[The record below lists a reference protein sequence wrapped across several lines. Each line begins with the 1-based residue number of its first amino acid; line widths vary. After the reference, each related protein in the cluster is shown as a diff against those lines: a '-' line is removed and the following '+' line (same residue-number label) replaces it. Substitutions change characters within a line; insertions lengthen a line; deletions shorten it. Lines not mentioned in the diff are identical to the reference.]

1 MHHRRVRTLHTNTVM
16 KLLHL
21 ALQGGGSHGA
31 FTWGVLDA
39 LLREEEFGLPSLSG
53 SSAGALNAVALA
65 SGWSVAART
74 GSDRRG
80 GARETLRGVWE
91 EVMSLGAFGALQR
104 QWLSAWIG
112 TAALARWPSG
122 PALGFHPLEHLLRR
136 HIDFA
141 ALQDRGTPAV
151 HVGATHVRS
160 GRAKIFSAAAV
171 TLDAVLAST
180 CLPALFPTVFVD
192 GEAYWDGGYSV
203 NPPLSPFLALDGP
216 VDVLLVQIN
225 PMTAAVPATMHDVQQ
240 RAQELAFNAGLLS
253 QVRALAH
260 INQLVALGLLP
271 AGRMIRLHRIS
282 GGDDLQRF
290 PASSRASADAGVIRE
305 LFALGREAGER
316 WVAECG
322 PQVGFK
328 ATLDAREYA
337 DDTWLRLGAP
347 ASPAASWRLRAWARL
362 RAMVEALRRRGDADR
377 AQSL

>member
-1 MHHRRVRTLHTNTVM
+1 M
-16 KLLHL
+16 KPLHL

-39 LLREEEFGLPSLSG
+39 LLQEEAVLPSLSG

-74 GSDRRG
+74 GGDLRA
-80 GARETLRGVWE
+80 GARETLHSVWE
-91 EVMSLGAFGALQR
+91 EVMHLGVYAAVQR

-112 TAALARWPSG
+112 TASMAAWPSG
-122 PALGFHPLEHLLRR
+122 PALAFHPLENLLQR
-136 HIDFA
+136 HIEFA
-141 ALQDRGTPAV
+141 ALQDAGVPAV

-160 GRAKIFSAAAV
+160 GGAKIFSGAAV

-180 CLPALFPTVFVD
+180 CLPTLFPTVLVD

-225 PMTAAVPATMHDVQQ
+225 PQSTAVPDTMHDVQQ

-253 QVRALAH
+253 QVRAVAH

-271 AGRMIRLHRIS
+271 AGRMIRLHRIG

-290 PASSRASADAGVIRE
+290 PPSSRASADPGVIRE
-305 LFALGREAGER
+305 LFALGREAGAR
-316 WVAECG
+316 WVADCG
-322 PQVGFK
+322 AQVGFS
-328 ATLDAREYA
+328 ATFDAGEYA
-337 DDTWLRLGAP
+337 DDTWLRFGAP
-347 ASPAASWRLRAWARL
+347 ASREASWRLRAAARL
-362 RAMVEALRRRGDADR
+362 RAMIEAVRKRGR
-377 AQSL
+377 P